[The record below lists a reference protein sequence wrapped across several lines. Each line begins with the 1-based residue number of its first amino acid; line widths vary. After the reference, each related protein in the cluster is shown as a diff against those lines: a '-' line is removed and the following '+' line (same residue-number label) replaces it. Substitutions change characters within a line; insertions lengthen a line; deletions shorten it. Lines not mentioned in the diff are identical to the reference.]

1 MGVWMKLDE
10 VGEIIAARK
19 LSLLTD
25 DGPASEVLA
34 LLGKPTQTP
43 EHSDY
48 YCPYQI
54 KAAGSET
61 VRYMCGIDAF
71 QALEL
76 AIRSLGSELEVLNQ
90 RLEGNLRWE
99 GDEKGWLGFPDRPDP
114 Y

>member
-1 MGVWMKLDE
+1 MKLDD
-10 VGEIIAARK
+10 VGEIIAVRK
-19 LSLLTD
+19 LSLLSD
-25 DGPASEVLA
+25 DGPASEVSA

-43 EHSDY
+43 GHSDY

-54 KAAGSET
+54 KGTGSET

-90 RLEGNLRWE
+90 RLGGNLRWE
-99 GDEKGWLGFPDRPDP
+99 GDEKGWLGFPDRPNLDR
-114 Y
+114 